1 MLATCRPLLSE
12 KFIVLTPFE
21 LIDLFRKFLRISF
34 VSLAPTLSLR
44 MATVTKWTRTGK
56 AARVLQRRTVQ
67 RQGLS
72 FSQPRTS
79 TRISKQTRF
88 SRCACPASNR
98 PAPLQIQLPSYS
110 SRMTKMVRS
119 STSRVSV
126 WWPRPQ
132 NTTRSRLSRLSP
144 LAKSLV
150 RLKLS

>member
-1 MLATCRPLLSE
+1 M
-12 KFIVLTPFE
+12 FIVLTPFE

-34 VSLAPTLSLR
+34 ASLAPTLSR
-44 MATVTKWTRTGK
+44 QMATVTKRTRMGK
-56 AARVLQRRTVQ
+56 AAKMLRQQQ

-72 FSQPRTS
+72 FLQPRTS

-88 SRCACPASNR
+88 SHCACPASSR

-110 SRMTKMVRS
+110 SRMTRMVRS

-132 NTTRSRLSRLSP
+132 NTTRSRLSRFSP